1 MAEKKS
7 VVTKER
13 FDSGLTYQEYIEQ
26 TGANKDRF
34 EEFYNTCQLSDDD
47 KEFFKKAAQ
56 MPGGAAKVLVLG
68 EAWCPDVMRGMP
80 TVARVAEAAG
90 MEMRV
95 FPRDKNLDIMNEF
108 LKEGK
113 YQSIPTVVFYTA
125 DQQYLGHWIERPA
138 LADREQAKIVEQ
150 AKKEKAGAGEQEL
163 RQEIGARLRARQS
176 DWQQES
182 IREWRQLL
190 AKKLGI

>member
-1 MAEKKS
+1 MADKKS
-7 VVTKER
+7 VVTRER
-13 FDSGLTYQEYIEQ
+13 FASGLTYQEYIGQ
-26 TGANKDRF
+26 ITANKDRF
-34 EEFYNTCQLSDDD
+34 EEFYKTCQLSSED
-47 KEFFKKAAQ
+47 KEFFKKMAK

-80 TVARVAEAAG
+80 AVARVAEAAG

-125 DQQYLGHWIERPA
+125 DQQYLCHWIERPG
-138 LADREQAKIVEQ
+138 LAEREQKAIVDDV
-150 AKKEKAGAGEQEL
+150 KKEKANAGDQEI
-163 RQEIGARLRARQS
+163 RQEIGARTRARQS
-176 DWQQES
+176 DWQQAS
-182 IREWRQLL
+182 IREWRQML
-190 AKKLGI
+190 AKRLGI